1 MLNDASHSASP
12 QPEETER
19 VFRQLCHLLSLDRN
33 GKVQGAVESLIMTIL
48 YIDPRVGASADP
60 GELALAIATYFG
72 VEIDVAAVKAAVE
85 RHIQNGQLLIDRS
98 TTPHQVTLAPD
109 IRADVARRIEEA
121 AQLEATV
128 RADWLRQIDSTA
140 GDIDPNALWQA
151 LQHYLGL
158 VFRQH
163 GVEAVQLLDA
173 SASGSPNEAALASM
187 LEQVIQK
194 ADLVDHQSA
203 VKQGIA
209 AFFRDT
215 GPARLRYMSE
225 LLDGAFTFFALTV
238 GDATAEYL
246 KSQLPPLRLFLDTN
260 VVLGVLG
267 LHDNPLQAT
276 CDELLATIEN
286 GHYPFQLYCH
296 ERTLRELSEISDADK
311 ARLSTKRYSPQ
322 LSKAYVQWGETHNEF
337 GVEMRFHR
345 LNAAGE
351 IDVAAFLARFDHI
364 EELLAAKKI
373 TIYRQAGPDLDTM
386 TKGAYIAEFEHFL
399 QQRRPGR
406 PRRYEALDH
415 DVTLWMYLQRLRSSS
430 KSALRAGALVL
441 SHDLAL
447 HSFDK
452 NFLMNQSDAKGAAT
466 VVLPQHLLQVLRPL
480 NPSKADYDEQFLAI
494 FAVPEFR
501 SAQSGYDAT
510 AANVMKYLASFD
522 DVPKETAVL
531 ILNDDLLM
539 GRLGDIDTQVAEC
552 ARLIEDAVLAEN
564 AGLVEHMASLQG
576 QLDEAETTL
585 SQRAE
590 SAKTEIDA
598 LKQQTE
604 EVGRQ
609 EEAAKVLAIE
619 EAAKREKAEQ
629 ELAAE
634 RARREGAEALVA
646 GGQAARA
653 TMIRRLRW
661 TSSCLTGAIGVLLIL
676 RGPDWIGWISFLRL
690 HTHVAVQALVSLAWL
705 GLAYTLAPTKHRGT
719 VMIGVVAAAIIAAL
733 TLI

>member
-1 MLNDASHSASP
+1 M
-12 QPEETER
+12 
-19 VFRQLCHLLSLDRN
+19 
-33 GKVQGAVESLIMTIL
+33 
-48 YIDPRVGASADP
+48 
-60 GELALAIATYFG
+60 
-72 VEIDVAAVKAAVE
+72 
-85 RHIQNGQLLIDRS
+85 
-98 TTPHQVTLAPD
+98 
-109 IRADVARRIEEA
+109 
-121 AQLEATV
+121 

-373 TIYRQAGPDLDTM
+373 KIYRQAGPDLDTSPA
-386 TKGAYIAEFEHFL
+386 TSVIFQERPASRSPCAL
-399 QQRRPGR
+399 SRPGT
-406 PRRYEALDH
+406 ALLRQELPH
-415 DVTLWMYLQRLRSSS
+415 ESIGCQRSSHGS
-430 KSALRAGALVL
+430 SATA
-441 SHDLAL
+441 
-447 HSFDK
+447 F
-452 NFLMNQSDAKGAAT
+452 AA
-466 VVLPQHLLQVLRPL
+466 
-480 NPSKADYDEQFLAI
+480 
-494 FAVPEFR
+494 
-501 SAQSGYDAT
+501 SAQTTEPEQS
-510 AANVMKYLASFD
+510 
-522 DVPKETAVL
+522 
-531 ILNDDLLM
+531 
-539 GRLGDIDTQVAEC
+539 RL
-552 ARLIEDAVLAEN
+552 
-564 AGLVEHMASLQG
+564 
-576 QLDEAETTL
+576 
-585 SQRAE
+585 
-590 SAKTEIDA
+590 
-598 LKQQTE
+598 
-604 EVGRQ
+604 
-609 EEAAKVLAIE
+609 
-619 EAAKREKAEQ
+619 
-629 ELAAE
+629 
-634 RARREGAEALVA
+634 
-646 GGQAARA
+646 
-653 TMIRRLRW
+653 
-661 TSSCLTGAIGVLLIL
+661 
-676 RGPDWIGWISFLRL
+676 
-690 HTHVAVQALVSLAWL
+690 
-705 GLAYTLAPTKHRGT
+705 
-719 VMIGVVAAAIIAAL
+719 
-733 TLI
+733 